1 MDLYAEES
9 SKELQACLLEI
20 IGSFDIPETK
30 GLLIKCLESDIDDK
44 LRLIATLSMGKSD
57 DVSFIPLLY
66 NVYQNDSNEEIRD
79 SAYRTLDE
87 LSIALHYHSI
97 DQMVLDYIEKEKKK
111 KK

>member
-1 MDLYAEES
+1 MNTRELKLDLIQ
-9 SKELQACLLEI
+9 KI
-20 IGSFDIPETK
+20 IKI
-30 GLLIKCLESDIDDK
+30 
-44 LRLIATLSMGKSD
+44 D

-111 KK
+111 